1 MLAKISIILTIA
13 SLLILNLFSLKES
26 KAQSRNRYMD
36 KGDAYFKAKGNCK
49 FCTGELL
56 TSYAVS
62 ALACYTAAIAE
73 K

>member
-26 KAQSRNRYMD
+26 NSQSRSKYMD
-36 KGDAYFKAKGNCK
+36 MGAAYLKQANNCK
-49 FCTGELL
+49 SEEWK
-56 TSYAVS
+56 TSLAVS

>member
-26 KAQSRNRYMD
+26 KAQSRSKYMD
-36 KGDAYFKAKGNCK
+36 KGDVYLSKVNSLLNGSEMMTAYA
-49 FCTGELL
+49 L
-56 TSYAVS
+56 S
-62 ALACYTAAIAE
+62 ALACYTAALAE